1 MTRYRALQKIIS
13 LGSFSKAAEEM
24 GYSQSA
30 MSQMIASLEKELGT
44 RLIHR
49 SRYGVELTLEGREL
63 YPKIEQMLTAYQ
75 AVLEKNDEIRGL
87 ETGTVR
93 MGTIT
98 SISAHWLPDII
109 KEFQQQ
115 YPQVEFVIHQGDY
128 TSIQEWIKNG
138 TVDFGFL
145 NPAAARG
152 IHTEELKKGE
162 MLAILPEEHPLAA
175 MDRIPLETLA
185 EEPFILLEEGNYS
198 EPLEAF
204 RTCGC
209 KPNVK
214 FTIHDDY
221 TIMMMVESGLGIS
234 MLAELVLHRTNYR
247 IAIRRTE
254 PPVYRTISIGYK
266 DRELLPVAA
275 RRFISYIE
283 KHVAELP

>member
-1 MTRYRALQKIIS
+1 MNRYKALQKIVS

-49 SRYGVELTLEGREL
+49 SRYGIELTLEGREL
-63 YPKIEQMLTAYQ
+63 YPKIEQLLTAYQ

-109 KEFQQQ
+109 KEFQEH

-145 NPAAARG
+145 NPAAAKG
-152 IHTEELKKGE
+152 ILTEEIKKGE
-162 MLAILPEEHPLAA
+162 MLVILPENHPLAE
-175 MDRIPLETLA
+175 MDVIPLDRLV

-204 RTCGC
+204 RAEGY
-209 KPNVK
+209 KPDVK

-283 KHVAELP
+283 KHVDELP

>member
-1 MTRYRALQKIIS
+1 MNRYRALQKIVS

-30 MSQMIASLEKELGT
+30 MSQMIASLEKEFGT

-63 YPKIEQMLTAYQ
+63 YPKIEQLLTAYQ

-109 KEFQQQ
+109 KEFQEH

-145 NPAAARG
+145 NPAAAKG
-152 IHTEELKKGE
+152 IQTEEIKKGE
-162 MLAILPEEHPLAA
+162 MLVILPENHPLAE
-175 MDRIPLETLA
+175 MDVIPLDRLV

-204 RTCGC
+204 RAEGY
-209 KPNVK
+209 KPDVK

-283 KHVAELP
+283 KHVDELP